1 MQYAG
6 APLIALA
13 DDDEAHAEV
22 VCAWLGVL
30 GYDVRH
36 FPTGD
41 ALLEWAQG
49 QAHAPAAVLLDVEMP
64 GRDGFAVCAELRK
77 LTSFA
82 DIPCVLVSSLSAET
96 LEDGAR
102 AAGGSGSMRKDASLL
117 PRLAGWLME
126 AIPVHAP
133 DSPSRIPAAAL
144 QA

>member
-22 VCAWLGVL
+22 VCAWLEVL
-30 GYDVRH
+30 GYAARH

-49 QAHAPAAVLLDVEMP
+49 EPQAPAVVLLDVEMP

-77 LTSFA
+77 LAPYA
-82 DIPCVLVSSLSAET
+82 DIPCVLVSSIAEAP
-96 LEDGAR
+96 LAEGAR
-102 AAGGSGSMRKDASLL
+102 AAGGTGSMRKDAALL
-117 PRLAGWLME
+117 AKLATWLQE
-126 AIPVHAP
+126 TVPLPSPA
-133 DSPSRIPAAAL
+133 PSRLPAAAL
-144 QA
+144 EG